1 MVRPDSVRRVV
12 WTIAAA
18 LPLAVRIAAYAD
30 PRPAAPVQTPDSAA
44 QSAEF
49 FEAKVRPLL
58 VANCYDC
65 HTDLRSGG
73 LRLDSRDALLK
84 GGRSGPAIVPGDP
97 DRRLAIEAVRQTNDK
112 LKLPKGGHLKPEEID
127 TLAQW
132 IRGGAPWPAAVTT
145 TAAGDTPHSAA
156 VPPSAAAA

>member
-1 MVRPDSVRRVV
+1 MVRAVSLRRVA
-12 WTIAAA
+12 WTLVAAV
-18 LPLAVRIAAYAD
+18 PLAARIAAYAD
-30 PRPAAPVQTPDSAA
+30 ARAAVPVQTPDSSA
-44 QSAEF
+44 QSGEF

-73 LRLDSRDALLK
+73 LRLDSRDAMLK

-97 DRRLAIEAVRQTNDK
+97 DKSLLIEAVRQTNDT
-112 LKLPKGGHLKPEEID
+112 LKMPKGGHLKPEEID

-132 IRGGAPWPAAVTT
+132 IRAGAPWFTLAAVAPAA
-145 TAAGDTPHSAA
+145 A
-156 VPPSAAAA
+156 